1 VPTTGSEV
9 LDRVPFNQISA
20 NRDQSRMGDYY
31 IPKLEQ
37 KPIKSMLTA
46 WDFPL
51 NPAQE
56 LGDAVTV
63 DGTPKYVWDQ
73 TIMQSLAA
81 GVDVDRNTVTG
92 GMTASNT
99 VSEETFN
106 MIQYL
111 SGAEAKKIL
120 GKRLSVN
127 VNAYKGTAG
136 VSTTCRV
143 YLFSGSSAAVFP
155 DLTGGNTIGTL
166 NAGGTFTLTEANW
179 DEIPRSGLDTA
190 KADLKTVIT
199 TDQINDGVDFGFN
212 GWQIVDAAKIDDTDK
227 FAIVAT
233 FYSPTIN
240 TEVRVESISLV
251 PGDIPTRPAPQTFE
265 TVLQECEYY
274 WEKSY
279 ENADIPGTDTEKNL
293 IYKVNEVPALGTA
306 DTARVRPWFFSLEY
320 RNIKVSGINT
330 VTFYSKLGTVD
341 YVSARAVVRG
351 GAFPYPPGQDTGYVD
366 SDDEV
371 TIFWAPPET
380 STKLATYLPITT
392 VNIYEAAGFSMI
404 VAAIG
409 MFFHYTV
416 NARLGEAEYL

>member
-1 VPTTGSEV
+1 MVTG
-9 LDRVPFNQISA
+9 
-20 NRDQSRMGDYY
+20 
-31 IPKLEQ
+31 
-37 KPIKSMLTA
+37 

-63 DGTPKYVWDQ
+63 DGTAKYVWDQ
-73 TIMQSLAA
+73 TIMESVAA
-81 GVDVDRNTVTG
+81 SVDVTRNSISG
-92 GMTASNT
+92 GMQAVTNVDTEA
-99 VSEETFN
+99 FF

-111 SGAEAKKIL
+111 TGAEAKKIL
-120 GKRLSVN
+120 GTKMSVN
-127 VNAYKGTAG
+127 VNAYKSSAGTTA
-136 VSTTCRV
+136 TCRV
-143 YLFSGSSAAVFP
+143 YLYSGSSAAVFP

-166 NAGGTFTLTEANW
+166 TNDGVFTLTEANW
-179 DEIPRSGLDTA
+179 SEIPRSGLDTA
-190 KADLKTVIT
+190 KADLKTIVT
-199 TDQINDGVDFGFN
+199 NDDINSGVDYGFN
-212 GWQIVDAAKIDDTDK
+212 GWEIVDPAVIADTDK
-227 FAIVAT
+227 FAIVVTYAA
-233 FYSPTIN
+233 PTTG
-240 TEVRVESISLV
+240 TEITVNSISVV
-251 PGDIPTRPAPQTFE
+251 PGDIPTRPASQTFE
-265 TVLQECEYY
+265 EVLQECEYY

-306 DTARVRPWFFSLEY
+306 TTAKVRPWFFSLEY

-341 YVSARAVVRG
+341 YVSARAVSRSG
-351 GAFPYPPGQDTGYVD
+351 TFPYPPGQDTGYVD

-380 STKLATYLPITT
+380 STKLATYLPIAIT
-392 VNIYEAAGFSMI
+392 NIYEAAGFSML